1 VTLRARLTLVA
12 AGAVAVVLVVAGVV
26 VYLTVAAGTRGQ
38 VDDYLRRLAA
48 AQGSAPTLASGPA
61 ALGDPNAATGPAS
74 DGQVVDA
81 SGQVTPLGPESLT
94 LPNVSRAAAVAAGRA
109 PAFFDDV
116 RLGGGHLRMYV
127 APLAPGR
134 AVALA
139 QPVDRVDDLLRRLRR
154 VLLAVVTA
162 GVAVAL
168 GVGWAVARSALAPV
182 RRLRLAARDVATSGD
197 PERLV
202 PVDGGDELAELAAA
216 FNEMLIALRRSL
228 AAQRQLV
235 ADASHELRTPLTS
248 LRANVDFLRNDPA
261 LAGRAAVL
269 GDIHRELEDLSG
281 LVGDLVDLARME
293 SATEAPT
300 DVRLDELVAE
310 VVARTERRWP
320 DVPIAAR
327 LAPTV
332 VLALPAQ
339 VERALANLLDNAA
352 AWTGPGQP
360 VEVDVAGGEVV
371 VRDHGPGIPTADLPH
386 VFERFY
392 RSAEARGRPGSGLG
406 LAIVHQAAIASGGS
420 VTAERPADGG
430 TRMRLRL
437 PVAPAPEGPGPADDR
452 PGSERMPI

>member
-1 VTLRARLTLVA
+1 MTLRARLTLVA
-12 AGAVAVVLVVAGVV
+12 AGAVTVVLVVAGLV

-38 VDDYLRRLAA
+38 VDDSLRRLAA
-48 AQGSAPTLASGPA
+48 AQQTGATLASGTA
-61 ALGDPNAATGPAS
+61 GTAS

-81 SGQVTPLGPESLT
+81 SGRITPLGPDSLT
-94 LPNVSRAAAVAAGRA
+94 LPDVSRAAAVAAGRS

-116 RLGGGHLRMYV
+116 RFGAGHLRMYV
-127 APLAPGR
+127 APMSPGR
-134 AVALA
+134 AVVLA
-139 QPVDRVDDLLRRLRR
+139 QPLDRVDDLLRRLRR

-197 PERLV
+197 PDRTV
-202 PVDGGDELAELAAA
+202 PVEGSDELSDLAAS
-216 FNEMLIALRRSL
+216 FNEMLVALRRSL

-261 LAGRAAVL
+261 LAGRAEVL
-269 GDIHRELEDLSG
+269 TDVHRELEDLSG
-281 LVGDLVDLARME
+281 LVSDLVDLARME
-293 SATEAPT
+293 STMEAPT

-310 VVARTERRWP
+310 AVSRTERRWP
-320 DVPIAAR
+320 DVPITAR
-327 LAPTV
+327 LAPTE
-332 VLALPAQ
+332 VLAHPAQ
-339 VERALANLLDNAA
+339 LERALANLLDNAA

-371 VRDHGPGIPTADLPH
+371 VRDHGPGIPAVDLPH

-392 RSAEARGRPGSGLG
+392 RSAGARRRPGSGLG

-420 VTAERPADGG
+420 VTAEQPADGG

-437 PVAPAPEGPGPADDR
+437 PLSDDGAA
-452 PGSERMPI
+452 PGSGSAPNS

>member
-12 AGAVAVVLVVAGVV
+12 AAAVGLVLVVAGMV

-38 VDDYLRRLAA
+38 VDDSLRRLAA
-48 AQGSAPTLASGPA
+48 AQDGTATLAS
-61 ALGDPNAATGPAS
+61 ATSGVVT
-74 DGQVVDA
+74 DGQLVDA
-81 SGQVTPLGPESLT
+81 SGRVTPLGPASLT
-94 LPNVSRAAAVAAGRA
+94 LPGVSRATAVAAGRA

-116 RLGGGHLRMYV
+116 RLGDGHLRMYV
-127 APLAPGR
+127 APLGPGR

-139 QPVDRVDDLLRRLRR
+139 QPLDRVDDLLRRLRE
-154 VLLAVVTA
+154 VLLVVVTA
-162 GVAVAL
+162 GVALTLA
-168 GVGWAVARSALAPV
+168 VGWAVARSALAPV

-197 PERLV
+197 PDRLV
-202 PVDGGDELAELAAA
+202 PVEGGDELADLAAS
-216 FNEMLIALRRSL
+216 FNEMLVALRRSL

-248 LRANVDFLRNDPA
+248 LRANIDYLRNDPA

-281 LVGDLVDLARME
+281 LVTDLVDLARME
-293 SATEAPT
+293 SATDAPS
-300 DVRLDELVAE
+300 DVRLDELVAG

-320 DVPIAAR
+320 QVPITAH
-327 LAPTV
+327 LSPTV

-339 VERALANLLDNAA
+339 LERALANLLDNAA
-352 AWTGPGQP
+352 AWSEPGQP

-371 VRDHGPGIPTADLPH
+371 VRDHGPGIPAADLPH

-392 RSAEARGRPGSGLG
+392 RSAGARRRAGSGLG

-420 VTAERPADGG
+420 ITAEQPVDGG

-437 PVAPAPEGPGPADDR
+437 PVAPDGDR
-452 PGSERMPI
+452 S

>member
-12 AGAVAVVLVVAGVV
+12 AGAVAVVLVVAGFV
-26 VYLTVAAGTRGQ
+26 VYLTVAAGTRGE
-38 VDDYLRRLAA
+38 VDDSLRRLAV
-48 AQGSAPTLASGPA
+48 AQAGPGGPTVVP
-61 ALGDPNAATGPAS
+61 GPAS
-74 DGQVVDA
+74 DGQLVDA
-81 SGQVTPLGPESLT
+81 SGRVTPLGPTSLT
-94 LPNVSRAAAVAAGRA
+94 LPDVGGAAAVAGGRA

-116 RLGGGHLRMYV
+116 YLAGGHLRMYV
-127 APLAPGR
+127 APLPPGR
-134 AVALA
+134 AVVLA
-139 QPVDRVDDLLRRLRR
+139 QPLDRVDDLLRRLRE
-154 VLLAVVTA
+154 VLLAVVTV
-162 GVAVAL
+162 GVAVA
-168 GVGWAVARSALAPV
+168 VGAGWVVARSALAPV

-202 PVDGGDELAELAAA
+202 PVEGGDELADLAAS
-216 FNEMLIALRRSL
+216 FNEMLVALRRSL

-269 GDIHRELEDLSG
+269 DDVHRELEDLTG
-281 LVGDLVDLARME
+281 LVTDLVDLARME

-300 DVRLDELVAE
+300 DVRLDELVAA

-320 DVPIAAR
+320 NVPIATR
-327 LAPTV
+327 LAPTL

-437 PVAPAPEGPGPADDR
+437 PVAPDGA
-452 PGSERMPI
+452 

>member
-12 AGAVAVVLVVAGVV
+12 AGAVAVVLVVAAMV
-26 VYLTVAAGTRGQ
+26 VYLTVSAGTRGQ
-38 VDDYLRRLAA
+38 VDDSLRHLAA
-48 AQGSAPTLASGPA
+48 AQDGSPTLSSGSAGPA
-61 ALGDPNAATGPAS
+61 T

-81 SGQVTPLGPESLT
+81 SGAVRPLGPNSLT
-94 LPNVSRAAAVAAGRA
+94 LPNVSRAAAVAGGRA

-116 RLGGGHLRMYV
+116 HVGAGHLRMYV
-127 APLAPGR
+127 APLPGAR

-139 QPVDRVDDLLRRLRR
+139 QPLDRVDDLLRRLRQ
-154 VLLAVVTA
+154 VLLAVVTV

-168 GVGWAVARSALAPV
+168 GAGWAVARSALAPV
-182 RRLRLAARDVATSGD
+182 RRLRVAAREVATSGD
-197 PERLV
+197 PERVV
-202 PVDGGDELAELAAA
+202 PVEGGDELADLAAS
-216 FNEMLIALRRSL
+216 FNEMLTALRRSL

-261 LAGRAAVL
+261 LAGRQAVL
-269 GDIHRELEDLSG
+269 NDVHRELEDLSG
-281 LVGDLVDLARME
+281 LVSDLVDLARME
-293 SATEAPT
+293 STSEAPT

-310 VVARTERRWP
+310 VVERTERRWP
-320 DVPIAAR
+320 GVPIAVRA
-327 LAPTV
+327 APTV

-339 VERALANLLDNAA
+339 LERALANLLDNAA

-392 RSAEARGRPGSGLG
+392 RSVDARRRPGSGLG
-406 LAIVHQAAIASGGS
+406 LAIVQQAAVASGGS
-420 VTAERPADGG
+420 VTAEQPADGG

-437 PVAPAPEGPGPADDR
+437 PVATDGSVPG
-452 PGSERMPI
+452 

>member
-12 AGAVAVVLVVAGVV
+12 AGAVAVVLVVAGMI
-26 VYLTVAAGTRGQ
+26 VYLTVAAGTLGQ
-38 VDDYLRRLAA
+38 VDDSLRRLAA
-48 AQGSAPTLASGPA
+48 AQNAGPTLSSGIA
-61 ALGDPNAATGPAS
+61 GPAS

-81 SGQVTPLGPESLT
+81 AGQVTPLGPNSLT
-94 LPNVSRAAAVAAGRA
+94 LPDVRRATGVAAGRA
-109 PAFFDDV
+109 PAFYDDV
-116 RLGGGHLRMYV
+116 HLGGGHLRMYV
-127 APLAPGR
+127 SPLGAGR
-134 AVALA
+134 AVVLA
-139 QPVDRVDDLLRRLRR
+139 QPLDRVDDLLRRLRQ
-154 VLLAVVTA
+154 VLLAVVA
-162 GVAVAL
+162 GGVGVALA
-168 GVGWAVARSALAPV
+168 VGWVVARSALRPV
-182 RRLRLAARDVATSGD
+182 RRLRLAAREVATSGD

-202 PVDGGDELAELAAA
+202 PVEGGDELADLAAS
-216 FNEMLIALRRSL
+216 FNEMLVALRRSL

-269 GDIHRELEDLSG
+269 DDVGRELEDLSG
-281 LVGDLVDLARME
+281 LVTDLVDLARME
-293 SATEAPT
+293 SATETPT
-300 DVRLDELVAE
+300 DVRLDELVAA
-310 VVARTERRWP
+310 VVGRTERRWP
-320 DVPIAAR
+320 DVSFAAH

-339 VERALANLLDNAA
+339 LERALANLLDNAA

-360 VEVDVAGGEVV
+360 VEIDVAGGEVV

-392 RSAEARGRPGSGLG
+392 RSAEARARPGSGLG

-437 PVAPAPEGPGPADDR
+437 PLATTAT
-452 PGSERMPI
+452 